1 MELKLN
7 RDLWHVRW
15 FFWSLSIVDEFFE
28 TSRSYYAEDGTN
40 LCYFMRVTLIYA
52 PIILLLHVILV
63 GIFFFSII
71 TLPIYLFGGVG
82 YGLTVGTIAIII
94 VGVILLNKFTES
106 LAEYLKE
113 RERRKRENSSLK
125 KKDTVK
131 KDKGPSFLKIVGI
144 YIVEKKRKYL
154 CPSITFIKGGVE

>member
-82 YGLTVGTIAIII
+82 YGLTVGAIAIII
-94 VGVILLNKFTES
+94 VGVILLNKLVES
-106 LAEYLKE
+106 LKE
-113 RERRKRENSSLK
+113 RRKPENLSLK

-131 KDKGPSFLKIVGI
+131 EDKGPSFLKIVGI

>member
-94 VGVILLNKFTES
+94 VGVILLNKLVES
-106 LAEYLKE
+106 LKE
-113 RERRKRENSSLK
+113 RRKPENLSLK

-131 KDKGPSFLKIVGI
+131 EDKGPSFLKIVGI